1 MSNTTNRLTLGV
13 NIDHVATI
21 RNARGGREPSVLHAA
36 LVAEQAGGDLIT
48 VHLREDRRHIR
59 DDDVYSLARHLTA
72 AKLNLEMAATDE
84 MITIAK
90 DVKPY
95 CVSLVPEKRQELTTE
110 GGLNLDYSEQQII
123 KAREIL
129 EPDTMVSLFINPNID
144 DINKAQSMGIKA
156 VELHTGRYAESYGT
170 KDEAKEL
177 ETIIKAA
184 YHASKLGMIV
194 KAGHG
199 LNYHNVASIAAIEP
213 IVELNIGHSIV
224 SRSIFI
230 GLDNAV
236 RDMLALM
243 MR

>member
-1 MSNTTNRLTLGV
+1 MSNTANKLILGV

-36 LVAEQAGGDLIT
+36 LVAEQAGGELIT

-59 DDDVYSLARHLTA
+59 DDDVYDIAKHLTA

-84 MITIAK
+84 MIAIAK

-110 GGLNLDYSEQQII
+110 GGLNLDYSSEMIL
-123 KAREIL
+123 KARKEL
-129 EPDTMVSLFINPNID
+129 EPDTIVSLFINPGID
-144 DINKAQSMGIKA
+144 DINKAKALGIKA
-156 VELHTGRYAESYGT
+156 VELHTGKYAEAYGT
-170 KDEAKEL
+170 KEEKKEL
-177 ETIIKAA
+177 ENIVKAA
-184 YHASKLGMIV
+184 YHASELGMTV

-199 LNYHNVASIAAIEP
+199 LNYHNVANIVNIQP

-224 SRSIFI
+224 SRSVFT
-230 GLDNAV
+230 GLERAV

-243 MR
+243 ER